1 MHELIE
7 THKLHK
13 QCDFKDKDIAKAFE
27 RRCTPQ
33 NVKEL
38 FRLIDALRGEN
49 DRLQKRLVSF
59 EQTYINKKAKGCN
72 P

>member
-1 MHELIE
+1 MEELKEIYNI
-7 THKLHK
+7 HKA
-13 QCDFKDKDIAKAFE
+13 CGFKDKDIAKAFE

-38 FRLIDALRGEN
+38 FRLVEALRREN
-49 DRLQKRLVSF
+49 DRLQDRIISLES
-59 EQTYINKKAKGCN
+59 TYLHEVKGCH